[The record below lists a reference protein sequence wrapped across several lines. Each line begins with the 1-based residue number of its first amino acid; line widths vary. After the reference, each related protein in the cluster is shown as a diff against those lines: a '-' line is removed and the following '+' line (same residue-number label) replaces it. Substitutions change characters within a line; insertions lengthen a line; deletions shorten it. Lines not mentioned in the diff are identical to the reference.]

1 MTTDQPELA
10 LPGMPTRLF
19 VASPTRLT
27 TFSDCPRRYRMNYLE
42 RPTPPP
48 GPPWA
53 HLSFGASVHQAL
65 RGWYDLPAGGRTASA
80 GAALVRA
87 RLDHRGLPG
96 PRAERRLSGA
106 RRRDGRVVR
115 RRTGPGRRA
124 RRRRTDGGPAHPD
137 DGGQRTDRPPR
148 RAGRSRR
155 TPRAGGRRLQDGAGA
170 AHAATTR
177 ADRSHWRSTPSPRS
191 APCAGRV
198 APSSCTT
205 CRAAPWRPGPTPRL
219 PCSGTLRG
227 PRTSRLMPHRWTR
240 RGGTASRTGPEEWDE
255 VFPPRPGN
263 QCGWCERS
271 RHCPEGRTASPPKSS
286 WAGLP
291 DPDALS

>member
-1 MTTDQPELA
+1 
-10 LPGMPTRLF
+10 MPTRLY

-65 RGWYDLPAGGRTASA
+65 RGWYDLPTGRRTASA
-80 GAALVRA
+80 GAGLVRRGWITEGYRDPEQSDVYRERA
-87 RLDHRGLPG
+87 AAMVESYAAGLDPVDEPAGVERTVALRTPAMAVSGRIDRLDERVGPDGRPELVVVDYKTGRAQPTSDDARGSLALALYAIASERTLRRPCRTVELHHVPSG
-96 PRAERRLSGA
+96 TVASWTHTEASLQRHLARAE
-106 RRRDGRVVR
+106 DV
-115 RRTGPGRRA
+115 
-124 RRRRTDGGPAHPD
+124 
-137 DGGQRTDRPPR
+137 
-148 RAGRSRR
+148 
-155 TPRAGGRRLQDGAGA
+155 A
-170 AHAATTR
+170 A
-177 ADRSHWRSTPSPRS
+177 D
-191 APCAGRV
+191 
-198 APSSCTT
+198 
-205 CRAAPWRPGPTPRL
+205 AAPLDAAWRNGLKDR
-219 PCSGTLRG
+219 
-227 PRTSRLMPHRWTR
+227 
-240 RGGTASRTGPEEWDE
+240 PEEWDE